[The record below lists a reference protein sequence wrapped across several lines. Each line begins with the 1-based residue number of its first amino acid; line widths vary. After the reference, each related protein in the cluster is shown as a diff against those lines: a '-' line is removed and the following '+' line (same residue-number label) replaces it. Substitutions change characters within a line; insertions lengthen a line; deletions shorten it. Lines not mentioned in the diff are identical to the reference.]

1 MLVRGQVQQ
10 QLPPT
15 RCDNACS
22 SPSHPQGRSRCA
34 RLGTASPAAP
44 HQTAGSRCPA
54 VAAAAVARSSSR
66 AQSPSTTL
74 RENKVSLTAT
84 RKPSEKS
91 SGTTIHQN
99 RLRRHHGLLRSS
111 GTELMSSSSSS
122 LSSASPPWTCVRT
135 CRGVR
140 RSEKTH
146 QRRRWAATDEE
157 VVGVKLPWSTPASA
171 SHTCRPSCWPWWS
184 LVRSV
189 VADTLLALSAAAA
202 APAPT
207 AVTVGDAAPEGAP
220 RRRRPAPP
228 LLGEVV
234 LGGGSRL
241 A

>member
-111 GTELMSSSSSS
+111 GTELMPSSSSP
-122 LSSASPPWTCVRT
+122 SSAS
-135 CRGVR
+135 
-140 RSEKTH
+140 S
-146 QRRRWAATDEE
+146 
-157 VVGVKLPWSTPASA
+157 SASA
-171 SHTCRPSCWPWWS
+171 SSMFPCAPTSGSGGGCW
-184 LVRSV
+184 
-189 VADTLLALSAAAA
+189 SAVPPLMVQVGLHARGGGHQAAPQAYVAA
-202 APAPT
+202 APRTPA
-207 AVTVGDAAPEGAP
+207 AAPPAGRGGHSCALTTPTLVSPCPQHRRQRWSPRARLCQTDRPSGAGQY
-220 RRRRPAPP
+220 RP
-228 LLGEVV
+228 
-234 LGGGSRL
+234 
-241 A
+241 